1 MATNYRNLG
10 AATSTTADRAVVDE
24 GLRSYMLRVYNYMGS
39 GLALSGIVALMI
51 ARSDAA
57 IQFIFGSGL
66 GMIAM
71 FAPLGLL
78 LVMSFGFNKLSATAV
93 QAMYW
98 AFTGLMGVSLA
109 SVFLVYSLGDVARVF
124 FITAATFGAMSLFGY
139 TTKRDLSGWGSF
151 LFMGLIGIVIA
162 AIVNIFLGSAM
173 LTFVI
178 SVIGVL
184 VFTGL
189 TAYDTQRIKSEF
201 IAYGMEGA
209 MATKTAVMGAVS
221 LYLNF
226 INLFYMLLAL
236 LGNRE

>member
-1 MATNYRNLG
+1 MATNYHNLG

-78 LVMSFGFNKLSATAV
+78 LVMSFGFNKLSATAI

>member
-39 GLALSGIVALMI
+39 GLALSGIVALLI

-78 LVMSFGFNKLSATAV
+78 LIMSFGFQKLSATAI

-98 AFTGLMGVSLA
+98 AFTGLMGVSMA
-109 SVFLVYSLGDVARVF
+109 SVFLVYSMGDVARVF

-209 MATKTAVMGAVS
+209 AATKSAVMGAVS

-226 INLFYMLLAL
+226 VNLFYMLLAL